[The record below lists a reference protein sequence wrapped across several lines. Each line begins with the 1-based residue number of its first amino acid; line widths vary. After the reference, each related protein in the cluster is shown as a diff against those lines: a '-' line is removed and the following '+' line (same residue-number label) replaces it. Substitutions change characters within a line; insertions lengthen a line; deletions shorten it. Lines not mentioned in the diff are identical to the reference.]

1 MLATTMPG
9 LRLTRLNSAAPGAME
24 PEAAHDG
31 VVRVDAEGR
40 EEGVH
45 RAAQAAVE
53 AGLAG
58 EDLAVSAVDQ
68 ELDGQF
74 PDRAPV
80 AFLERAQNRAVR
92 GRTP

>member
-9 LRLTRLNSAAPGAME
+9 LRLTRLKSAAPGGDVAR
-24 PEAAHDG
+24 AADDG
-31 VVRVDAEGR
+31 VVGIDAEGR

-58 EDLAVSAVDQ
+58 EDLAPARRRS
-68 ELDGQF
+68 GSRW
-74 PDRAPV
+74 PGP
-80 AFLERAQNRAVR
+80 
-92 GRTP
+92 